1 MLDLD
6 IIFSKKKNQQ
16 RMFKKNLLFVLFLI
30 TSVSF
35 SQEAT
40 NSFPLELK
48 GNRDVFQIVNEATQN
63 VTLFVSDRKEVNSFL
78 LNEKMQI
85 TDSIKTERP
94 ERKYTDIAGYINS
107 NKNIRLYWTS
117 EDHKEIYSQLYD
129 IENHTVINQEY
140 TLKLKDEKFIQ
151 NFSEN
156 NLFYIV
162 TILKESNL
170 LKFYVF
176 DLEGN
181 MIEKTMDFSDFRF
194 LDKDNHKSTFYG
206 ILREFIKP
214 LNASISLQKIS
225 PENTTSL
232 TYSSNKRKCYLKNN
246 QLTITLDLSIDF
258 TQLIII
264 DLNTF
269 TSKEKFI
276 KNPYVYYENSLEVDS
291 NSFLMD
297 DKLYQIKLSLKTLKL
312 TVKSLNDELLKEYTI
327 TDTEPIDFKNS
338 EILQKSTVKVSLF
351 TENNNRVLDKTKQF
365 LRKLHNSSCAISC
378 YNLNGKTLI
387 TLGSVTE
394 INSGGVMMPM
404 GGAGFGGGG
413 FASANISTFQ
423 YMYINPTY
431 DNFNSYKNRKVVY
444 INCLFDKDSNHVQG
458 ELNPIAFDKI
468 QEFLTIDDKQ
478 DSISLFSN
486 PENKEKSKT
495 VFKMESNY
503 YLGHYDNETKR
514 YVIRKFTD

>member
-1 MLDLD
+1 M
-6 IIFSKKKNQQ
+6 IKKS
-16 RMFKKNLLFVLFLI
+16 FLLALFLFS
-30 TSVSF
+30 SVSF

-48 GNRDVFQIVNEATQN
+48 GNRDVFQIVNETTRN

-107 NKNIRLYWTS
+107 NKKIRLYWTS
-117 EDHKEIYSQLYD
+117 EDHKEVFTQLFD
-129 IENHTVINQEY
+129 IENHTVVNQEY
-140 TLKLKDEKFIQ
+140 TLQLKDEKFIQ

-156 NLFYIV
+156 NLFYVV

-181 MIEKTMDFSDFRF
+181 RIEKTMDLSAFRF

-206 ILREFIKP
+206 ILRTFIKP

-232 TYSSNKRKCYLKNN
+232 TYSSNKRKCYIKNN
-246 QLTITLDLSIDF
+246 QLTITLDLSLDF

-269 TSKEKFI
+269 TAKEKFI
-276 KNPYVYYENSLEVDS
+276 KNPYVYYENSLDVDS

-338 EILQKSTVKVSLF
+338 EILQKGTAKIAPFTVD
-351 TENNNRVLDKTKQF
+351 NDRVLEKTKQF

-378 YNLNGKTLI
+378 YNLNEKTLV

-394 INSGGVMMPM
+394 INGGGMMMPM
-404 GGAGFGGGG
+404 GAPGFGGGFG
-413 FASANISTFQ
+413 STSIPTFQ

-431 DNFNSYKNRKVVY
+431 DNFNSYKNRKVVF
-444 INCLFDKDSNHVQG
+444 INCLFDKDNNHVSG
-458 ELNPIAFDKI
+458 ELKPIAFDKI
-468 QEFLTIDDKQ
+468 QEFLSIDDKQ

-495 VFKMESNY
+495 VFKMNSNY

>member
-1 MLDLD
+1 M
-6 IIFSKKKNQQ
+6 IKKS
-16 RMFKKNLLFVLFLI
+16 FLFVLFLFS
-30 TSVSF
+30 SVSF

-48 GNRDVFQIVNEATQN
+48 GNRDVFQIVNETTRN

-117 EDHKEIYSQLYD
+117 EDHKEVFTQLFD
-129 IENHTVINQEY
+129 IENHTVVNQEY
-140 TLKLKDEKFIQ
+140 TLQLKDEKFIQ

-156 NLFYIV
+156 NLFYVV

-181 MIEKTMDFSDFRF
+181 RIEKTMDLSAFRF

-206 ILREFIKP
+206 ILRTFIKP

-232 TYSSNKRKCYLKNN
+232 TYSSNKRKCYIKNN
-246 QLTITLDLSIDF
+246 QLTITLDLSLDF

-269 TSKEKFI
+269 TAKEKFI
-276 KNPYVYYENSLEVDS
+276 KNPYVYYENSLDVDS

-338 EILQKSTVKVSLF
+338 EILQKGTAKIAPFTVD
-351 TENNNRVLDKTKQF
+351 NDRVLEKTKQF

-378 YNLNGKTLI
+378 YNLNEKTLV

-394 INSGGVMMPM
+394 INGGGMMMPM
-404 GGAGFGGGG
+404 GAPGFGGGFG
-413 FASANISTFQ
+413 STSIPTFQ

-431 DNFNSYKNRKVVY
+431 DNFNSYKNRKVVF
-444 INCLFDKDSNHVQG
+444 INCLFDKDNNHVSG
-458 ELNPIAFDKI
+458 ELKPIAFDKI
-468 QEFLTIDDKQ
+468 QEFLSIDDKQ

-495 VFKMESNY
+495 VFKMNSNY

>member
-1 MLDLD
+1 
-6 IIFSKKKNQQ
+6 
-16 RMFKKNLLFVLFLI
+16 MFKKSIVLALFLI

-48 GNRDVFQIVNEATQN
+48 GNRDVFQIVNEVNKN
-63 VTLFVSDRKEVNSFL
+63 VAFFVSDRKEVNAFL

-107 NKNIRLYWTS
+107 DKNIRLYWTS
-117 EDHKEIYSQLYD
+117 EDHKEIYTQLYD
-129 IENHTVINQEY
+129 IKNHTVVNQEY
-140 TLKLKDEKFIQ
+140 EVKLKNEKFIQ

-162 TILKESNL
+162 TIIKESNI

-176 DLEGN
+176 DLEGK
-181 MIEKTMDFSDFRF
+181 MIEKTLDFSDFRF
-194 LDKDNHKSTFYG
+194 LDKDNHKSTLYG

-214 LNASISLQKIS
+214 LNASISLQKIT

-246 QLTITLDLSIDF
+246 QLTITIDLSIDF

-269 TSKEKFI
+269 TAKEKFI
-276 KNPYVYYENSLEVDS
+276 KNPYVYFENSSEVDS

-338 EILQKSTVKVSLF
+338 EILQKSTANISLF
-351 TENNNRVLDKTKQF
+351 KVDNDRILEKTKQF
-365 LRKLHNSSCAISC
+365 LRKLHNSSCAVSC
-378 YNLNGKTLI
+378 YNLNGNTLLTI
-387 TLGSVTE
+387 GSVTDL
-394 INSGGVMMPM
+394 NGGGMMIPM
-404 GGAGFGGGG
+404 GVPGFGGGSFG
-413 FASANISTFQ
+413 SSSIPTFQ

-444 INCLFDKDSNHVQG
+444 INCLFDKDDNHISG
-458 ELNPIAFDKI
+458 ELKPIAFDKI
-468 QEFLTIDDKQ
+468 QEFLSIDDKE

-495 VFKMESNY
+495 VFKMDSNY